1 MHHDTEKSL
10 VDKTIAAVKHIAEI
24 ATHAAEHALDPE
36 PLKPGETVVMLP
48 PSNDGLLGAPEIPTY
63 VVVPVRTKSRKKD
76 SATKMA
82 AKKAAKKST
91 SKSKKAA
98 PKKNAKKTSKTSAK
112 KAVKKAGKKK
122 SKKLGR

>member
-1 MHHDTEKSL
+1 MHDDTEKSL

-24 ATHAAEHALDPE
+24 ATHAAEHASDPE

-48 PSNDGLLGAPEIPTY
+48 PANDGLLGAPEMPTY
-63 VVVPVRTKSRKKD
+63 VVVPVRKKSRKKA
-76 SATKMA
+76 SANKVR
-82 AKKAAKKST
+82 AKKAAKTPARKSR
-91 SKSKKAA
+91 KSA
-98 PKKNAKKTSKTSAK
+98 PKKNAKKTSKKSAK

>member
-1 MHHDTEKSL
+1 MHDDTEKSL

-48 PSNDGLLGAPEIPTY
+48 PANDGLLGAPEMPTY
-63 VVVPVRTKSRKKD
+63 VVVPARTKSRKKA
-76 SATKMA
+76 SATKVA

>member
-1 MHHDTEKSL
+1 MDHDTEKSL

-48 PSNDGLLGAPEIPTY
+48 PANDGLLGAPEMPTY
-63 VVVPVRTKSRKKD
+63 VVVPARTKSRKKA
-76 SATKMA
+76 SANKVR
-82 AKKAAKKST
+82 AKKAAKT
-91 SKSKKAA
+91 SARKSKKAA

-112 KAVKKAGKKK
+112 KAVKKTGKKR
-122 SKKLGR
+122 SKN